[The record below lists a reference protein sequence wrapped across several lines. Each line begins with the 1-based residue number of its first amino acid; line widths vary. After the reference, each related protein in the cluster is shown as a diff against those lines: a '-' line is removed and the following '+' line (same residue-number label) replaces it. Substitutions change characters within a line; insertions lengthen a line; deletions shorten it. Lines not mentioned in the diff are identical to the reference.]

1 MSDIKFKA
9 VIVGA
14 IVDNV
19 ATLAVMLF
27 LMTAL
32 ASQGLS
38 QDEVVV
44 RMKTLSGQLL
54 TLIIGLGCTGLGGYV
69 AGRMAL
75 RSEVLH
81 GALVAGAG
89 LVVALL
95 FRESG
100 LPAWY
105 DIIGFVAM
113 VPAGMGGGYI
123 AQLRRKSG
131 DGASKQVQ
139 GQ

>member
-9 VIVGA
+9 VMVGA
-14 IVDNV
+14 IVDN
-19 ATLAVMLF
+19 AGTLAVMLF

-32 ASQGLS
+32 ASQGFS
-38 QDEVVV
+38 QDEIIVQ
-44 RMKTLSGQLL
+44 MKTLSGLLL
-54 TLIIGLGCTGLGGYV
+54 TLIIGLGCTCLGGYV

-89 LVVALL
+89 VVMAML

-100 LPAWY
+100 LPTWY
-105 DIIGFVAM
+105 DIIGFAGM
-113 VPAGMGGGYI
+113 LPAGMGGGYI

-131 DGASKQVQ
+131 DGVP
-139 GQ
+139 

>member
-1 MSDIKFKA
+1 MSDINFKA

-44 RMKTLSGQLL
+44 RMKSTSGLLLS
-54 TLIIGLGCTGLGGYV
+54 LIIGLGCTGLGGYV

-75 RSEVLH
+75 RSEVMH

-89 LVVALL
+89 VVVALL

-100 LPAWY
+100 LPTWY
-105 DIIGFVAM
+105 DIIGFATM
-113 VPAGMGGGYI
+113 PSAGMLGGI
-123 AQLRRKSG
+123 LARQRAAQSG
-131 DGASKQVQ
+131 T
-139 GQ
+139 

>member
-1 MSDIKFKA
+1 LSDIKFKA